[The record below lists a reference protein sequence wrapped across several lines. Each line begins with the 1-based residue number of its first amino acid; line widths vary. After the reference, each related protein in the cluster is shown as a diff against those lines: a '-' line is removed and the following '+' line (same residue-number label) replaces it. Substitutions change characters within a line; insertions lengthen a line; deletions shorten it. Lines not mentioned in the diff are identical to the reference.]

1 MEKID
6 KVIKLIKEKREEQG
20 LILEDVVAKLKKQG
34 VDITIS
40 GLHRVESGGRQ
51 KIDANLLVGLSNVLD
66 YNFLSILGWK
76 EPKENENYDIK
87 KVEEITIKIY
97 EYDSNKAGRVDLNKF
112 TEEALMLDGDIR
124 NEVKKGIVI
133 RIKGNYM
140 QPHFYEGDTLLIE
153 KEEFG
158 SWQEL
163 DRKIVLYE
171 FEGETYVRK
180 VLFEDGK
187 GHLVAFNSR
196 VYGNIEMNNEIK
208 YIGRVRKQINIRNL
222 DGIEF

>member
-1 MEKID
+1 
-6 KVIKLIKEKREEQG
+6 
-20 LILEDVVAKLKKQG
+20 
-34 VDITIS
+34 
-40 GLHRVESGGRQ
+40 
-51 KIDANLLVGLSNVLD
+51 
-66 YNFLSILGWK
+66 
-76 EPKENENYDIK
+76 
-87 KVEEITIKIY
+87 
-97 EYDSNKAGRVDLNKF
+97 
-112 TEEALMLDGDIR
+112 
-124 NEVKKGIVI
+124 
-133 RIKGNYM
+133 M
-140 QPHFYEGDTLLIE
+140 QPYFYEGDTLLIE
-153 KEEFG
+153 KEEFE

-180 VLFEDGK
+180 VLFEGGK

>member
-1 MEKID
+1 MDKID

-20 LILEDVVAKLKKQG
+20 LILEDVVAMLKRQG

-51 KIDANLLVGLSNVLD
+51 KIDANLLVGLSNVLN

-112 TEEALMLDGDIR
+112 TEEALMLDSDIR
-124 NEVKKGIVI
+124 NEIKKGIVI

-140 QPHFYEGDTLLIE
+140 QPYFYEGDTLLIE

-180 VLFEDGK
+180 VLFEKAK
-187 GHLVAFNSR
+187 GYLEAFNNR
-196 VYGNIEMNNEIK
+196 LYGDIEINDKIK

-222 DGIEF
+222 DDIEF